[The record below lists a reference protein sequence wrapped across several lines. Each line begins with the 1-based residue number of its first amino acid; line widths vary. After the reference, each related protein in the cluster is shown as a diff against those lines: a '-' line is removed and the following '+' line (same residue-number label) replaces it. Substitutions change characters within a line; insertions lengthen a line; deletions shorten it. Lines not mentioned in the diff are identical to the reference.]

1 MNEGKTFAPGA
12 SANPIQM
19 NNHAAQTSTPAL
31 HGALILDAVKA
42 AGINYVLSVPD
53 LHTSQGLLK
62 PIAVD
67 PELTLI
73 RVCKEDETLGIAAGL
88 IYGPNRPLILIQ
100 YTGFLYAL
108 NSIRAVAVEHRQPI
122 VLMIGLLSK
131 EPGVMPQESKKYG
144 IRIVEPILDAMG
156 IQRCL
161 IETDKDVGLIQPA
174 IETAFATSRPVAI
187 LIGGKPA

>member
-1 MNEGKTFAPGA
+1 MSEAKPITPGTE
-12 SANPIQM
+12 ANIM
-19 NNHAAQTSTPAL
+19 KAAQPAL
-31 HGALILDAVKA
+31 HGRLIIDAIKS

-62 PIAVD
+62 PIAAD
-67 PELTLI
+67 AELNLI

-88 IYGPNRPLILIQ
+88 MYGPNRPLILIQ

-131 EPGVMPQESKKYG
+131 EPGIAPQESKKYG
-144 IRIVEPILDAMG
+144 IRIVEPILDVMG
-156 IQRCL
+156 IERCL
-161 IETDKDVGLIQPA
+161 IETDDDVGLITPA
-174 IETAFATSRPVAI
+174 IDHAFANSRPLAI